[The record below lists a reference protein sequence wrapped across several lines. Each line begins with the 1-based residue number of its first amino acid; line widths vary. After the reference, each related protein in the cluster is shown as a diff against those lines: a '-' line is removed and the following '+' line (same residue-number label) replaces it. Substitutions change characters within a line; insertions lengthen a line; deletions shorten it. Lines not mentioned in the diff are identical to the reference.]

1 MTAAHRTRCVYL
13 TSHGEPRG
21 HAADTAHPPHE
32 SGPRITVPLFILSGM
47 AIVAGFA
54 NIPNSGAL
62 SWVPDG
68 MAVRFEHFYEPKGDY
83 FPLVLDTFDH
93 PEFSPGVALLST
105 VIGPLGICLASALS
119 FLCFGPP
126 LLP

>member
-68 MAVRFEHFYEPKGDY
+68 MAVRLEHFYEPTGDY
-83 FPLVLDTFDH
+83 FPVVLATFAH
-93 PEFSPGVALLST
+93 PEFRSDAHTSELHSLMRISYAVFCLQKKNST
-105 VIGPLGICLASALS
+105 LHPNT
-119 FLCFGPP
+119 
-126 LLP
+126 